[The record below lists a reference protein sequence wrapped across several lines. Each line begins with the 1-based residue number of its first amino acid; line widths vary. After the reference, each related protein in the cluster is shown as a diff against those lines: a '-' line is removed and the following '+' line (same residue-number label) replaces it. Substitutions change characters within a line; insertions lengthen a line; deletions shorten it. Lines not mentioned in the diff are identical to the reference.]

1 MFRDAA
7 LSRFVRLYVVLALAF
22 AGLAPAFAADPII
35 EQQQPVIDAL
45 VRDVDA
51 LASRLDREKDDD
63 VKLVDIR
70 NVLEDKG
77 KALLAAAIAFRPR
90 RDEINLRLEQLGNPP
105 KEGEPAEP
113 EAVTAERNALKAV
126 KAEINT
132 LLGRAED
139 ASLRVSQLLEQISE
153 LRRNL
158 FANQLSKRYDLNFA
172 LLGEGATEFRAEMG
186 ALWRM
191 VSSWWNFVVKF
202 KLRAVLLAAF
212 FALAAAAV
220 LVIGGRRMVGEAM
233 RPDPANQEPTYLSRL
248 SVAFAS
254 TLLPSAAV
262 ATFLF
267 ASYYFFDYFNV
278 LRGDIGE
285 LMVTAFN
292 VIATVVFIERLAGS
306 ALSVNLPAWRLI
318 PVENGPARALYWMVL
333 ATALTAGADFILS
346 RVNSVLGSPLTLTIA
361 KSFVLTIAVGLMVI
375 AISRLK
381 PFHDDAGRPRRWPGW
396 AQALFLAVGLLT
408 VLSALLGYIGFAR
421 FVARQIVVT
430 GALIATMS
438 IGFLTASAVSEE
450 GAFARTLIGR
460 RAKARFEA
468 EDTTLDQLGL
478 VSGIAINLFMVL
490 AGVPLILLQW
500 GFQWGDIRAFA
511 LKIFTGVQVGSVT
524 ISLVGILTG
533 VAVFA
538 GALFLTRWFQRWLDG
553 QVLARGKVDPGVRN
567 SIKLAVGYAG
577 TALAGL
583 IGVSAAGIDLSNLA
597 LVAGALS
604 LGIGFGLQNIV
615 SNFVSGLILLAE
627 RPFKVGDWI
636 VAGAIQGTVKRISV
650 RATEVETFQRQT
662 IILPNSDLINQA
674 VGNWTHKNKL
684 GRIEIPIGVA
694 YGSDAVKVQ
703 ELMLEAAKAEPRAA
717 RTPEPVVYFTG
728 FGPSSLDF
736 ELRVFLTDITDQIAA
751 LNGIRMRLLQ
761 AFEANGV
768 KIPFPQSEVHYVG
781 EAPQRAPKPPAART
795 GPTVAAPK
803 KPKARRRRS
812 DPDA

>member
-1 MFRDAA
+1 MIRFARLFVLIA
-7 LSRFVRLYVVLALAF
+7 LLLA
-22 AGLAPAFAADPII
+22 GPAFAADPII
-35 EQQQPVIDAL
+35 EQQQPVIDRL

-51 LASRLDREKDDD
+51 LAARLDKEKGDD

-70 NVLEDKG
+70 NLLEEKG
-77 KALLAAAIAFRPR
+77 KALLNAAVAFRPR
-90 RDEINLRLEQLGNPP
+90 RDEINARLDQLGNPP
-105 KEGEPAEP
+105 KEGEPAEA
-113 EAVTAERNALKAV
+113 EAVTAERAALKAV

-139 ASLRVSQLLEQISE
+139 ETLRVNRLLEQISE
-153 LRRNL
+153 LRRQL

-172 LLGEGATEFRAEMG
+172 LLGEGASEFRAEI
-186 ALWRM
+186 AELWRI
-191 VSSWWNFVVKF
+191 VGSWWKFVLKF
-202 KLRAVLLAAF
+202 KLRASLLAGF

-220 LVIGGRRMVGEAM
+220 LVIGGRRVVGEAM
-233 RPDPANQEPTYLSRL
+233 RPDPANLEPTYLSRL

-254 TLLPSAAV
+254 TLLPAAAV
-262 ATFLF
+262 ATFLG
-267 ASYYFFDYFNV
+267 ASYFFFDYFNV

-285 LMVTAFN
+285 LMVTSFN
-292 VIATVVFIERLAGS
+292 VIATVVFIERLARS
-306 ALSVNLPAWRLI
+306 ALSVHLPAWRLI
-318 PVENGPARALYWMVL
+318 PVENGPARALYWLVL

-381 PFHDDAGRPRRWPGW
+381 PFHDEAGRPRRWPNW
-396 AQALFLAVGLLT
+396 AQALLLAVGVVT

-421 FVARQIVVT
+421 FMARQIVVT
-430 GALIATMS
+430 GALVATMS

-450 GAFARTLIGR
+450 GAFAHTLLGR
-460 RAKARFEA
+460 RAKSRFGA

-478 VSGIAINLFMVL
+478 ISGIAINLFMVL
-490 AGVPLILLQW
+490 AGGPLILLQW

-511 LKIFTGVQVGSVT
+511 LKILTGVQIGSVT
-524 ISLVGILTG
+524 ISLLGILTG
-533 VAVFA
+533 VAVFVL
-538 GALFLTRWFQRWLDG
+538 ALFLTRWFQRWLDG
-553 QVLARGKVDPGVRN
+553 QVLARGKVDAGVRN
-567 SIKLAVGYAG
+567 SIRLAVGYAG
-577 TALAGL
+577 TAVAGL

-684 GRIEIPIGVA
+684 GRIDVPIGVA

-703 ELMLEAAKAEPRAA
+703 ELMLAAARAEPRAA
-717 RTPEPVVYFTG
+717 KSPEPVVFFTG
-728 FGPSSLDF
+728 FGASSLDF

-751 LNGIRMRLLQ
+751 LNGIRLRILQ

-768 KIPFPQSEVHYVG
+768 KIPFPQSEVHYVS
-781 EAPQRAPKPPAART
+781 EPHAKPVKQARPPAKPAARREK
-795 GPTVAAPK
+795 APVK
-803 KPKARRRRS
+803 SRARGRKA
-812 DPDA
+812 DPNA